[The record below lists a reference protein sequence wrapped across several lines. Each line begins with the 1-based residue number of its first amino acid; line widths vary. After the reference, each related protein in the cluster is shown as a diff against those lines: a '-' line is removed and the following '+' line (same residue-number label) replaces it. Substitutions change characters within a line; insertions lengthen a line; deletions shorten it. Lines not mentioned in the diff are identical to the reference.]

1 MPEAASENQHGYD
14 GRPSDDLA
22 VGSAPAVEEIDDDFD
37 DDGPVLPR
45 KPMQDSADM
54 DITPMID
61 IVFLLLIFFL
71 VSSTPDKNTAVEL
84 PPARYGVGVS
94 EKNSVVITVAKPEGA
109 GKTDVYL
116 ADGRKGS
123 PLPESKDEQTAAIVA
138 AVEDGFF
145 RQSKA
150 QVLIKAGRAV
160 KRREVYEVEIAVS
173 KADVEGLKIYHGV
186 YEKN

>member
-1 MPEAASENQHGYD
+1 MSDHDTTNLDELEDDSSGGGFHDDDID
-14 GRPSDDLA
+14 G
-22 VGSAPAVEEIDDDFD
+22 DFD
-37 DDGPVLPR
+37 DGDFDDGGPVMPR
-45 KPMQDSADM
+45 KPMKDSADM

-94 EKNSVVITVAKPEGA
+94 EKNSVVITIDQPQGS
-109 GKTDVYL
+109 GKVQVFV
-116 ADGRKGS
+116 ADGRKGK
-123 PLPESKDEQTAAIVA
+123 PLSEDPTEKTASIVA

-145 RQSKA
+145 HQSKS
-150 QVLIKAGRAV
+150 QVLIKAGRKV
-160 KRREVYEVEIAVS
+160 KRKEVYAVEIAVS
-173 KADVEGLKIYHGV
+173 RADVKVLTIYHGV